1 MRTLYSIP
9 VPDEHTW
16 TLLQKIIEDYE
27 LNHHPQT
34 YTFPILSYSSLIRVY
49 GVRDIQFTYN
59 APHKLWG
66 WRSIGESAINNIQ
79 FINITPAQLLRMLKD
94 ERSTGCT

>member
-1 MRTLYSIP
+1 MRTLYSVP

-16 TLLQKIIEDYE
+16 TLLQKIIEDYK
-27 LNHHPQT
+27 LNHPQV
-34 YTFPILSYSSLIRVY
+34 YTFPSLSYSSLMRVY